1 VKDVFRIEQQAVAS
15 NPANVTKLILGKND
29 DDEATLLPCD
39 TFVTIILLPH
49 SPLRSRKV
57 TQP

>member
-15 NPANVTKLILGKND
+15 NPASVTKLILGKN